1 MNTEECFFI
10 TFMKIPSFSILGKKI
25 IDPMKL
31 FLHQFLSKHFAHYNT
46 WEKIESELSPEE
58 KKTERN
64 FFLSSF
70 VIGSICFV
78 SASSASYLEY
88 QDLDF
93 WPQAEVSFET
103 EEEFILAEEGFLG
116 KTSIPTIVEEIDRS
130 EVARVTEYRV
140 QPGDSL
146 DLIASKYGIR
156 VKTLLQNNT
165 IPNPE
170 LLKTD
175 QVLTILPVDGYLYTI
190 ISGDTLS
197 EISQNFSVEESVIKK
212 QNQIEGNSL
221 IAGKQII
228 LPGADKPKPKAI
240 ASNTSNTRASKPP
253 AQRTSTKT
261 NAYTNTKPVVQY
273 TPPRSGKSYIWPV
286 VNRGQVTQGYRYGHY
301 AVDIWGPNK
310 PGIKA
315 IASGTVTKALYHCG
329 PRSYGCGGGGY
340 GNMVVID
347 HGGGVVGLYA
357 HNSEVYVKV
366 GDRVNA
372 GQIIARMGNS
382 GNSYGATGIHL
393 HFELQINGK
402 KVNPLLYL

>member
-10 TFMKIPSFSILGKKI
+10 NFMKIPSFTVLKKKS
-25 IDPMKL
+25 IDPIIS

-46 WEKIESELSPEE
+46 WAKIESELSPEE
-58 KKTERN
+58 KRTEQK

-70 VIGSICFV
+70 IIGSVCFV

-88 QDLDF
+88 QDLEF
-93 WPQAEVSFET
+93 WPQAEISFET

-116 KTSIPTIVEEIDRS
+116 KTSIPTITEEIDRS
-130 EVARVTEYRV
+130 EVARVIEYRI
-140 QPGDSL
+140 QAGDSL

-156 VKTLLQNNT
+156 VKTLLQNND
-165 IPNPE
+165 ISNPE

-190 ISGDTLS
+190 SSGDTLS
-197 EISQNFSVEESVIKK
+197 EISQHFSVEESIIKK

-221 IAGKQII
+221 IAGKKII

-240 ASNTSNTRASKPP
+240 ASHTNSRKNTT
-253 AQRTSTKT
+253 TTK

-273 TPPRSGKSYIWPV
+273 TPPRSGKSYVWPV

-301 AVDIWGPNK
+301 AVDIWGANK

-315 IASGTVTKALYHCG
+315 IADGTVTKALYHCG

-340 GNMVVID
+340 GNMVVIN

-366 GDRVNA
+366 GEKVKA
-372 GQIIARMGNS
+372 GQVIARMGNS
-382 GNSYGATGIHL
+382 GNTRGATGIHL
-393 HFELQINGK
+393 HFELQINGR
-402 KVNPLLYL
+402 KVNPLIYL